1 MSFYFCCS
9 YGNYSVFC
17 LFFIN
22 KFFSACHRA
31 TTSTL
36 GQYLNHFYNS
46 RNSQIMSLRL
56 SERHGWVINLYWNDL
71 PLDQQSDS
79 TERALTVAL
88 SANNPCWHQPSLG
101 PRMLSQRYAWVP
113 EEESPEGKVKAEFLP
128 WTECWPGRV

>member
-1 MSFYFCCS
+1 MDKNHVNFYPERFP
-9 YGNYSVFC
+9 GNPCLFISVALMEIIQCFVC
-17 LFFIN
+17 FFIN

-71 PLDQQSDS
+71 SLDQQSDS
-79 TERALTVAL
+79 TERALIV
-88 SANNPCWHQPSLG
+88 G
-101 PRMLSQRYAWVP
+101 PIR
-113 EEESPEGKVKAEFLP
+113 
-128 WTECWPGRV
+128 